1 MPMGLH
7 TRRALSAPAR
17 TVRHPERNTEMNMSE
32 VLVTNITIERD
43 AQRGLLT
50 VSPDPPERSAMACEH
65 G

>member
-1 MPMGLH
+1 
-7 TRRALSAPAR
+7 
-17 TVRHPERNTEMNMSE
+17 MNMSE